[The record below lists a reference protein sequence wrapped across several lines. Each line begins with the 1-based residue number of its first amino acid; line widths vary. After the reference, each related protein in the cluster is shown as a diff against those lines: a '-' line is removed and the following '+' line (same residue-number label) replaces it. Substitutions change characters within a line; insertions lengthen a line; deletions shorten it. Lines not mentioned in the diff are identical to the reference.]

1 MYHCNINISCK
12 NFARVSK
19 FSLNAWPLIFLLLSH
34 VTTKGFLVTI
44 KTLDFGCH
52 NLFCHRALLMHIC
65 TFPWKWKHELVWN
78 NFVSVRSFLNGTF
91 STSISKLMF
100 YFYHGRVIL
109 YLVRR
114 NIIVTVYFITVKLHE
129 NLQSYHIVQKN
140 KTLFFEKH
148 LLHSFVN
155 AELVKKLI
163 FCVVKSSVSRLV
175 TTPL

>member
-78 NFVSVRSFLNGTF
+78 NFVSVRFFLNGMF
-91 STSISKLMF
+91 STSISKLMY
-100 YFYHGRVIL
+100 YFYHGRVIW
-109 YLVRR
+109 YFVRR
-114 NIIVTVYFITVKLHE
+114 NIIVSVYFITVKPRVL
-129 NLQSYHIVQKN
+129 SYCSKEQN
-140 KTLFFEKH
+140 SFFEKH

>member
-78 NFVSVRSFLNGTF
+78 NFVSVRFFLNGTF
-91 STSISKLMF
+91 STSISKLMY
-100 YFYHGRVIL
+100 YFYHGRVIW
-109 YLVRR
+109 YFVRR

-129 NLQSYHIVQKN
+129 NLESYHIVQKN
-140 KTLFFEKH
+140 KTLFSKNIYYI
-148 LLHSFVN
+148 LLLMLSWWKN
-155 AELVKKLI
+155 
-163 FCVVKSSVSRLV
+163 
-175 TTPL
+175 

>member
-78 NFVSVRSFLNGTF
+78 NFVSVRFFLNGTF
-91 STSISKLMF
+91 STSISKLMY
-100 YFYHGRVIL
+100 YFYHGRVIW
-109 YLVRR
+109 YFVRR
-114 NIIVTVYFITVKLHE
+114 NIIVAVNRIMCKVRTTGNPRVL
-129 NLQSYHIVQKN
+129 SYCSKN
-140 KTLFFEKH
+140 KTLFPKNFYYILWLMLSWWK
-148 LLHSFVN
+148 N
-155 AELVKKLI
+155 
-163 FCVVKSSVSRLV
+163 
-175 TTPL
+175 

>member
-78 NFVSVRSFLNGTF
+78 NFVSVRFFLNGTF

-100 YFYHGRVIL
+100 YYYHGRVIW
-109 YLVRR
+109 YFVRR
-114 NIIVTVYFITVKLHE
+114 NIIVTVLRLELHE
-129 NLQSYHIVQKN
+129 NLESYHIVQKN
-140 KTLFFEKH
+140 KTL
-148 LLHSFVN
+148 
-155 AELVKKLI
+155 
-163 FCVVKSSVSRLV
+163 VSKNFYYILW
-175 TTPL
+175 LMLSWWKN

>member
-34 VTTKGFLVTI
+34 VTTKDFLVTI

-78 NFVSVRSFLNGTF
+78 NFVSVRFFLNGMF
-91 STSISKLMF
+91 STSISKLMY
-100 YFYHGRVIL
+100 YFYHGRVIW
-109 YLVRR
+109 YFVQT
-114 NIIVTVYFITVKLHE
+114 NIFVAVLRLELHE
-129 NLQSYHIVQKN
+129 NLESYHIVQKN
-140 KTLFFEKH
+140 KTLFFEKL
-148 LLHSFVN
+148 LLHSLVN

>member
-1 MYHCNINISCK
+1 MYHFNINISCK

-19 FSLNAWPLIFLLLSH
+19 FSLNAWPLIYLLLLH

-78 NFVSVRSFLNGTF
+78 NFVSVRFFLNGTF
-91 STSISKLMF
+91 STSISNLMY
-100 YFYHGRVIL
+100 YFYCDRVIW
-109 YLVRR
+109 YLVRK
-114 NIIVTVYFITVKLHE
+114 NIIMAVTREPRVS
-129 NLQSYHIVQKN
+129 SYCSKEQN
-140 KTLFFEKH
+140 SFFEKH